1 MNSLETIK
9 EQLLAQKALIESLG
23 GTVNVANTNPSPSEI
38 TAGIATI
45 VSDTDSVVALMGDT
59 TKSFNNS
66 LITHATTFKSYCFN
80 TLGGALSGHVDIPEG
95 ITTLPIYCFAET
107 NVESYSCPSTLNTI
121 RRNCFS
127 NCANLKHGI
136 IPDSVTSLESNMF
149 YNSENLETLYIG
161 TGITSL
167 VSNICK
173 IIPKVKTFTL
183 PANIV
188 EIKTSNFVNILE
200 MEDFYVK
207 GSAVTAIDS
216 NIFNTHSSSLRLWV
230 PFEGLN
236 YYYSATNWAK
246 MNSYMIAEKEI
257 AEGETFPT
265 IDYSLNWYA
274 TILDAT
280 NNTNILTSPTGAG
293 TYYCK
298 FVIS

>member
-1 MNSLETIK
+1 MRKVCKCCVNDSTVKNIKFNKEGLCNFCQTYQKEYDIWHDFAKLEKIFDEKISTIK
-9 EQLLAQKALIESLG
+9 KERQEGKYQYDVCIPFSG
-23 GTVNVANTNPSPSEI
+23 GK
-38 TAGIATI
+38 
-45 VSDTDSVVALMGDT
+45 DSTYVLYQMM
-59 TKSFNNS
+59 TKYD
-66 LITHATTFKSYCFN
+66 L
-80 TLGGALSGHVDIPEG
+80 
-95 ITTLPIYCFAET
+95 
-107 NVESYSCPSTLNTI
+107 
-121 RRNCFS
+121 
-127 NCANLKHGI
+127 
-136 IPDSVTSLESNMF
+136 
-149 YNSENLETLYIG
+149 
-161 TGITSL
+161 
-167 VSNICK
+167 
-173 IIPKVKTFTL
+173 KVKTFTL